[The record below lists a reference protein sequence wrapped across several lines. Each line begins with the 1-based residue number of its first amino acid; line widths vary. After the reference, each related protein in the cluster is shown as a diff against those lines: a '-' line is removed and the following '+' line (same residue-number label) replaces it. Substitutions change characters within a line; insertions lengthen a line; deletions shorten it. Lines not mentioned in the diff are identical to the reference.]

1 MFSIVYGRTLE
12 SDLKGD
18 TSGHFKRLLVSLVQ
32 ANRDENQGIDH
43 PQAVADAQA
52 LYEAGMCS
60 ICKVEYFFVG
70 EYFTCLF
77 GNLNVRLPR

>member
-1 MFSIVYGRTLE
+1 MYGKTLE

-43 PQAVADAQA
+43 AQAAADAQA
-52 LYEAGMCS
+52 LFEAGTLYNFL
-60 ICKVEYFFVG
+60 IKFPLE
-70 EYFTCLF
+70 
-77 GNLNVRLPR
+77 NLIYLLKNQNVSSL